1 MKKRKWLKF
10 QAFTST
16 LSCTLVLVLV
26 GMMVLSVLTAR
37 NIGAYMR
44 ENFIMTLT
52 LGGSNDAVLGTE
64 EGAAVQ
70 ITAMLGSLKCER
82 FVKDASL
89 VSAEEVLQQQM
100 EVIGGNPE
108 EFLGFNPYYNEMEV
122 DLYADYVNQ
131 DSLNVITKELQTKYP
146 LVSEVNYERSLMES
160 LGKNIQRLSVV
171 LLTLATLLLIIL
183 FALINNMVHLSIFA
197 RRFQIHTMK
206 LVGASWWFIRRP
218 FIVRSL
224 WIGLVAGILAC
235 LVLLG
240 IARWLMLED
249 ELLGLCITGA
259 DLFLTALVVIPTGI
273 ALLALTTYVSVNHF
287 LRMKEENLHS

>member
-10 QAFTST
+10 QTFTST

-70 ITAMLGSLKCER
+70 ITAMLGSLKRER

>member
-70 ITAMLGSLKCER
+70 ITAMLGSLKRER